1 VSVVT
6 AVRLTGGGPTA
17 ARTIGL
23 AAEIVATVARASHD
37 SWADAPGVAAQAV
50 ELAERCPELADED
63 ERAWHAALDGLD
75 RAVEEA
81 NGDRDDELRQL
92 LADSVELPVRIA
104 EVGADVT
111 ELAAAAARLG
121 DGRFRADA
129 VSAALLA
136 HAGVR
141 VARHL
146 VEINLGTK
154 DGDVRS
160 TRVSSAEWRAD
171 QAVGRALAAADAF

>member
-1 VSVVT
+1 MSVAT

-23 AAEIVATVARASHD
+23 AAEIVATVARASRD
-37 SWADAPGVAAQAV
+37 SWADAPGIAAQAV
-50 ELAERCPELADED
+50 ELADRCPLLADDD

-81 NGDRDDELRQL
+81 NGDRDEELRDL
-92 LADSVELPVRIA
+92 LAESVELPLQIA
-104 EVGADVT
+104 ETGADVAA
-111 ELAAAAARLG
+111 LAAEAARLG

-146 VEINLGTK
+146 VEVNLGTR
-154 DGDVRS
+154 DGDDRS
-160 TRVSSAEWRAD
+160 TRASSAEWRAE
-171 QAVGRALAAADAF
+171 QAVAQAVASSER